1 MTLNTQAP
9 SPKQLSAFQDLV
21 SFPSSLVKKFLPL
34 GMMFFFMALIYIILR
49 DTKDTLIF
57 SIPGS
62 GVELFTFLKFKINL
76 PLTILFALFYV
87 FLCHILSRDKLF
99 YSVLIPFLVYFAAF
113 ALFIY
118 PNHNA
123 LHMTE
128 EAVLAMQTEN
138 PALMGLG
145 PVLQNWSYALFYLLA
160 ELWGPAM
167 MTVFFWQFANDIMT
181 VKEAKKAYVLLGI
194 FSTVGFI
201 LGGYIVVSH
210 LSYPSPEQAFAEH
223 LQYLMGIVTISG
235 ITIMALYYWI
245 TQKILTDTTVC
256 LPASTHPTDNTS
268 VSSFM
273 DSLVPIFKS
282 PYLWLIIGII
292 FSQGLLSYMLEMIWK
307 KNMGFYFS
315 GSKGEYNQMM
325 GDLSAATGYLGMIL
339 LFVGYFIL
347 AYFRW
352 LTVALITP
360 ILTLVMGLIFLG
372 LVAYSNGLDP
382 SMPFM
387 GTTLSKGVIWIG
399 YFSMKIPQSLG
410 LFAATLIIAYIPLNQ
425 NLKTKGRAIIELF
438 FVRIIKSITVFM
450 VSSLFIYGEF
460 NGKVPN
466 YTSLIPITAVLLIA
480 IVIIWILCVKALS
493 NRFEALT
500 KETGQE

>member
-34 GMMFFFMALIYIILR
+34 GMMLFFIALIYIILR

-123 LHMTE
+123 LHMTK
-128 EAVLAMQTEN
+128 EAVHAMQTEN

-160 ELWGPAM
+160 ELWGPTM

-201 LGGYIVVSH
+201 LGGYIVVSSIIPPNSA
-210 LSYPSPEQAFAEH
+210 LEQTGSGGH

-282 PYLWLIIGII
+282 SYLWLIIGII

-315 GSKGEYNQMM
+315 GSPGEYNHIM
-325 GDLSAATGYLGMIL
+325 GDLSVTAGYLGMIL

-360 ILTLVMGLIFLG
+360 ILTLLTGLIFLG

-387 GTTLSKGVIWIG
+387 GTTLSKGVI
-399 YFSMKIPQSLG
+399 
-410 LFAATLIIAYIPLNQ
+410 
-425 NLKTKGRAIIELF
+425 
-438 FVRIIKSITVFM
+438 
-450 VSSLFIYGEF
+450 
-460 NGKVPN
+460 
-466 YTSLIPITAVLLIA
+466 
-480 IVIIWILCVKALS
+480 
-493 NRFEALT
+493 
-500 KETGQE
+500 